1 MKGEIAKTSTKDC
14 TDQPRRWTGDK
25 PVCFVLPGDLSAP
38 LMRKQSHCCYSCFLA
53 AVQQPQYQWHRQPGW
68 SGGVEVYW
76 RRQQSHPSQFAPSVS
91 PWLTPK
97 RSLLNP
103 RRLHVAVAQICPLGC
118 SAMTLA
124 GAFMLTVPEE
134 LTLCVRY
141 NLNAEVWL
149 SQGSASHTSRL
160 LTVQVPF
167 QTNESLISLGKQI
180 LLLQKVKLAF
190 ILLLAMQ
197 VLIIVQ
203 YPRQVIHVKRWGKW
217 LFLLMCCHRNIQPF
231 CS

>member
-1 MKGEIAKTSTKDC
+1 
-14 TDQPRRWTGDK
+14 
-25 PVCFVLPGDLSAP
+25 
-38 LMRKQSHCCYSCFLA
+38 
-53 AVQQPQYQWHRQPGW
+53 
-68 SGGVEVYW
+68 
-76 RRQQSHPSQFAPSVS
+76 
-91 PWLTPK
+91 
-97 RSLLNP
+97 
-103 RRLHVAVAQICPLGC
+103 
-118 SAMTLA
+118 
-124 GAFMLTVPEE
+124 MLTVPEE

-217 LFLLMCCHRNIQPF
+217 LCLLMCCHRNVQPF
-231 CS
+231 RS